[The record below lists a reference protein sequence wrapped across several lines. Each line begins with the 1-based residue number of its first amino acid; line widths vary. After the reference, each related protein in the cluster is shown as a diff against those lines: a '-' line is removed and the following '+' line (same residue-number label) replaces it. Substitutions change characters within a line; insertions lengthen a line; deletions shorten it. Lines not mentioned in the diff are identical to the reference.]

1 LLHTDEP
8 DFEKLVDL
16 HIEQTVKNQLGVSV
30 EPVVKITN
38 LEENMD
44 DGWNDQTNDWDNPNV
59 QYNDFGDWNN
69 VPDNGMADQE
79 KELEALANLK
89 MQQQKEE
96 EEMAKQQK
104 PDESALMSMV
114 PDFIKKSSLFEGE
127 QDKEVLPPG
136 WSKKLSKTKNKEF
149 YFNKITGKSVW
160 FKSEIPNYDGKG
172 IAEGVSA
179 NQGVEFE
186 PRDPDEIAA
195 NVTESV
201 ISTVDENDFG
211 SPALN
216 SLFNSLSSEELQ
228 HLNGLDKGNKI
239 KVLEELKSIK
249 DTKTDILKVSEE
261 ETKVEPTD
269 TTGSS
274 GETTRKMTITE

>member
-1 LLHTDEP
+1 M
-8 DFEKLVDL
+8 
-16 HIEQTVKNQLGVSV
+16 I
-30 EPVVKITN
+30 
-38 LEENMD
+38 
-44 DGWNDQTNDWDNPNV
+44 
-59 QYNDFGDWNN
+59 
-69 VPDNGMADQE
+69 
-79 KELEALANLK
+79 
-89 MQQQKEE
+89 QQKEE
-96 EEMAKQQK
+96 EELAKQQK
-104 PDESALMSMV
+104 PDESMLMSMV

-160 FKSEIPNYDGKG
+160 FKSEIPNYDGEPGNEDLPPGWTKIFSKTKNKEYYFNKTTGKTAWFKSDIPNYDGKG

-195 NVTESV
+195 NITENV
-201 ISTVDENDFG
+201 ISTVADNDFG
-211 SPALN
+211 SPELN

-228 HLNGLDKGNKI
+228 HLNGLDKKNKI

-261 ETKVEPTD
+261 ETKVKPTD
-269 TTGSS
+269 TTELT
-274 GETTRKMTITE
+274 GETRKMTIT